1 MIRYTTPTK
10 TMRVK
15 GIDLTGY
22 DVAVS
27 IRQRIGV
34 TMNAHV
40 VDIEG
45 DQVALSL
52 DGSDTLVTFTLTQE
66 QSGGFVRGYV
76 DLQVNYGSG
85 STRMA
90 TTITTDYMDEN
101 LKNGVMEFS
110 VSTDPDT
117 SVPEAV
123 VEPVAET
130 YVPAV
135 TSAMIANGA
144 VTLPKLADDVIE
156 SLPSP
161 TDEQVSAALF
171 DYMDEH
177 GANVGYSVTDGDLS
191 IVIT

>member
-1 MIRYTTPTK
+1 
-10 TMRVK
+10 MRVK

-66 QSGGFVRGYV
+66 QSGGFIRGYV

-161 TDEQVSAALF
+161 TDEQVSEALF
-171 DYMDEH
+171 GYMDEH
-177 GANVGYSVTDGDLS
+177 GANVGYSVSDGDLS